1 MYKNGKTVVTKNE
14 GDGFTN
20 MTYSKETDNVT
31 MQQNNQ
37 KFIDA
42 NSNSG
47 DSGYTDMH
55 NEYSREGDNDY
66 YMIKENR
73 ESNAI
78 EDDQYYA
85 IKDNVGS
92 EYNRIAFKPKV
103 IPDDVNYG
111 HTLRPGPHKLTDE
124 TYDHAEGGGTL
135 LHAQSR
141 EDVNEYSHLHER
153 KPKHV
158 YRGNHNEV
166 VDKDQKIP
174 MTNKTS
180 DGSLTAHDYFVLESE
195 NEPTADSKGV
205 ESHNYFV
212 LEKREPKSD
221 DAGATSGT
229 DAESHDYF
237 VLTKEE
243 AVGDVNASNYVARTK
258 EVDTHLKH
266 AAHSETQNDVKDH
279 TYFENPLSTECE
291 DDLHLYQAMDQRVSN
306 TCTEVEDTNHDY
318 FVLEKEHT

>member
-1 MYKNGKTVVTKNE
+1 
-14 GDGFTN
+14 
-20 MTYSKETDNVT
+20 MTYSKETGTVE
-31 MQQNNQ
+31 MQAGRLPSPDT
-37 KFIDA
+37 K
-42 NSNSG
+42 SNSG

-55 NEYSREGDNDY
+55 VEDSQEVDNDY

-73 ESNAI
+73 ESKCG
-78 EDDQYYA
+78 DDQYYA

-103 IPDDVNYG
+103 IPDDSNYG

-124 TYDHAEGGGTL
+124 TYDHAEGGGTF

-141 EDVNEYSHLHER
+141 EDVNEYSHLHEGN
-153 KPKHV
+153 PKHV
-158 YRGNHNEV
+158 YRRNHNEV

-180 DGSLTAHDYFVLESE
+180 DDSLTAHDYFVLESE
-195 NEPTADSKGV
+195 NEPTAESKGV
-205 ESHNYFV
+205 GSHNYFV
-212 LEKREPKSD
+212 LEKDEPKSD
-221 DAGATSGT
+221 DAATTGT

-237 VLTKEE
+237 VLSKEE
-243 AVGDVNASNYVARTK
+243 AVGDVNASNSVARTK
-258 EVDTHLKH
+258 DVDTHLKQ
-266 AAHSETQNDVKDH
+266 AADSGTHNDDVKDH
-279 TYFENPLSTECE
+279 TYFENPLSTESEE
-291 DDLHLYQAMDQRVSN
+291 DIHLYQAMGQRVSN